1 MDDMATVI
9 AQTRKLSG
17 FFSGLAQRLY
27 DARLDL
33 AKREV
38 DQHRKFLGIMPF

>member
-1 MDDMATVI
+1 MATVI

-17 FFSGLAQRLY
+17 FFSGLTQRLY
-27 DARLDL
+27 DARLNS

-38 DQHRKFLGIMPF
+38 EHHRKFLGL